1 MTKFLKVVSIV
12 CIACLV
18 ILGIFHVIDWERILY
33 LITLLGGLL
42 IGNRLGSNGK
52 KNV

>member
-18 ILGIFHVIDWERILY
+18 ILGIFHIVDWERILY

-42 IGNRLGSNGK
+42 IGETFGGQKHK
-52 KNV
+52 KA